1 MSSQPSNEIFLVN
14 PYQSHA
20 SLTPV
25 EAEILW
31 EYAKLAQN
39 LRTVCLTFWQGL
51 EKYHITSKVTQK
63 TRLLHEEPDKHMLAK
78 LRILEKKMGLVLTL
92 VSTTRFYLTVILFF
106 AFISSVQGFCVGR
119 DQRTTRILSRIQRR
133 QWHDH
138 QALTDIK
145 TIVVFI
151 NCIK

>member
-14 PYQSHA
+14 PYQSHT

-25 EAEILW
+25 EAEVLW

-39 LRTVCLTFWQGL
+39 LRMVCPNFLSRV
-51 EKYHITSKVTQK
+51 EKKNIHITSSKVTQK

-92 VSTTRFYLTVILFF
+92 VSTTQFYLNVILLFHN
-106 AFISSVQGFCVGR
+106 SSRPLCGG
-119 DQRTTRILSRIQRR
+119 
-133 QWHDH
+133 
-138 QALTDIK
+138 
-145 TIVVFI
+145 
-151 NCIK
+151 

>member
-1 MSSQPSNEIFLVN
+1 MSSQQSNEIFLVN

-39 LRTVCLTFWQGL
+39 LRMVCFNFLARVEEIIL
-51 EKYHITSKVTQK
+51 IASKVTQK

-106 AFISSVQGFCVGR
+106 IFISSQFKASVWGVINEQPESSQEYN
-119 DQRTTRILSRIQRR
+119 DPNDTTIRR
-133 QWHDH
+133 
-138 QALTDIK
+138 
-145 TIVVFI
+145 
-151 NCIK
+151 